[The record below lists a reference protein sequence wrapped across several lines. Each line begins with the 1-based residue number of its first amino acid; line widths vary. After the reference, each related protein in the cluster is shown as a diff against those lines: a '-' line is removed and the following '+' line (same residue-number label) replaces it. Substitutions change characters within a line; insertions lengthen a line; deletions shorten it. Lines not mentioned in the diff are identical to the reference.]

1 MSETVLDRL
10 LTRLAEALT
19 YNANAQVAPAALLWP
34 DDSSQWMP
42 IISRIRERLPIVIL
56 GEYDPKSAQGPA
68 YWIRCVVTG
77 RVDAGLP
84 AGRPI
89 VYLPGVA
96 RSELRAVESC
106 PVELAPIS
114 ELQYRSQ
121 WFSHP
126 NGKDWTVRSFL
137 THRERGLGLNVA
149 DDSDTGSVILL
160 ALDRLIDISLDR
172 LNHPLDADFFWELIN
187 PDPVRSLLSWLDDP
201 VVFRQRLDEAQW
213 TAFVQQCKGDYGFDP
228 SSSGPIVAAKRL
240 GQREGKWANVWKR
253 FAETPARYPGIPDR
267 LRQAKP
273 LELSFEPSEAW
284 PQDNEGAEDQL
295 RKQLFGFEAVTA
307 EAARKAAIRLDE
319 EHAWRRAT
327 VWAELDLSPLAFAV
341 EQLARLSEVTAKPLA
356 SLDLEALT
364 ADYEGHGWQA
374 DDAVL
379 RALAVTRD
387 STDRNAVESAVRAI
401 YRPWLEAGAYALQSL
416 ISPLANDLTYQAGPA
431 SSKAKGAVTVFI
443 DGLRLD
449 VAHRVRQ
456 RLVGIGLEAVVSCV
470 LSALPTVTETAKP
483 AVLPVSHGVLVAGPD
498 LFAANAA
505 TGTKATI
512 PVLRAL
518 MTENQVQVLAI
529 SELGDPAGTAWT
541 EAGAIDHR
549 GHDAGTG
556 LVDYLDEEVA
566 RITSR
571 VRELLDH
578 GWERVALVTDHGW
591 ILLPGEME
599 KVELPI
605 AAAQTKK
612 GRCARLKDGAHVNV
626 PTVPWFWDKDVRIAL
641 APGITCFEAGKEYEH
656 GGVSPQECILPRIL
670 ITLGATSKATGDV
683 EITMVKWLGLL
694 CRIELSGTRKGAVV
708 DIRAMPGAPNTSVA
722 EKAKDTGGTGRVTLV
737 VPDDQHIGESAY
749 VVLTDK
755 DGQILAQR
763 EVVIGKNQ

>member
-56 GEYDPKSAQGPA
+56 GDYDPKTAQGPA
-68 YWIRCVVTG
+68 YWIRCVVAG

-84 AGRPI
+84 TGRPI

-96 RSELRAVESC
+96 RNGLRAVESC

-126 NGKDWTVRSFL
+126 NGKDWTIRSFL

-213 TAFVQQCKGDYGFDP
+213 TAFVQQCKGDYSFDP
-228 SSSGPIVAAKRL
+228 SSSGPINAAKRL

-284 PQDNEGAEDQL
+284 PQDNEGAEGQL
-295 RKQLFGFEAVTA
+295 RNQLLDFEAVTA
-307 EAARKAAIRLDE
+307 EGARKAAIRLDA

-327 VWAELDLSPLAFAV
+327 VWAELDLAPLAFAV
-341 EQLARLSEVTAKPLA
+341 EQLARLSEVTKKPLA
-356 SLDLEALT
+356 SLDLSALT

-387 STDRNAVESAVRAI
+387 SADRNAVES
-401 YRPWLEAGAYALQSL
+401 
-416 ISPLANDLTYQAGPA
+416 
-431 SSKAKGAVTVFI
+431 
-443 DGLRLD
+443 
-449 VAHRVRQ
+449 
-456 RLVGIGLEAVVSCV
+456 
-470 LSALPTVTETAKP
+470 
-483 AVLPVSHGVLVAGPD
+483 
-498 LFAANAA
+498 
-505 TGTKATI
+505 
-512 PVLRAL
+512 
-518 MTENQVQVLAI
+518 
-529 SELGDPAGTAWT
+529 GTAT
-541 EAGAIDHR
+541 
-549 GHDAGTG
+549 
-556 LVDYLDEEVA
+556 
-566 RITSR
+566 
-571 VRELLDH
+571 
-578 GWERVALVTDHGW
+578 
-591 ILLPGEME
+591 
-599 KVELPI
+599 
-605 AAAQTKK
+605 
-612 GRCARLKDGAHVNV
+612 
-626 PTVPWFWDKDVRIAL
+626 
-641 APGITCFEAGKEYEH
+641 
-656 GGVSPQECILPRIL
+656 
-670 ITLGATSKATGDV
+670 
-683 EITMVKWLGLL
+683 
-694 CRIELSGTRKGAVV
+694 
-708 DIRAMPGAPNTSVA
+708 
-722 EKAKDTGGTGRVTLV
+722 
-737 VPDDQHIGESAY
+737 
-749 VVLTDK
+749 
-755 DGQILAQR
+755 
-763 EVVIGKNQ
+763 

>member
-1 MSETVLDRL
+1 
-10 LTRLAEALT
+10 
-19 YNANAQVAPAALLWP
+19 
-34 DDSSQWMP
+34 
-42 IISRIRERLPIVIL
+42 
-56 GEYDPKSAQGPA
+56 
-68 YWIRCVVTG
+68 
-77 RVDAGLP
+77 
-84 AGRPI
+84 
-89 VYLPGVA
+89 
-96 RSELRAVESC
+96 
-106 PVELAPIS
+106 
-114 ELQYRSQ
+114 
-121 WFSHP
+121 
-126 NGKDWTVRSFL
+126 
-137 THRERGLGLNVA
+137 
-149 DDSDTGSVILL
+149 
-160 ALDRLIDISLDR
+160 
-172 LNHPLDADFFWELIN
+172 
-187 PDPVRSLLSWLDDP
+187 
-201 VVFRQRLDEAQW
+201 
-213 TAFVQQCKGDYGFDP
+213 
-228 SSSGPIVAAKRL
+228 
-240 GQREGKWANVWKR
+240 
-253 FAETPARYPGIPDR
+253 
-267 LRQAKP
+267 
-273 LELSFEPSEAW
+273 LSFEPSEAW

-295 RKQLFGFEAVTA
+295 RNQLLDFEAVTA
-307 EAARKAAIRLDE
+307 EGARKAAIRLDA

-341 EQLARLSEVTAKPLA
+341 EQLARLSEVTTKPLA
-356 SLDLEALT
+356 SLDIGALT

-401 YRPWLEAGAYALQSL
+401 YRPWLEAGAYSLQSL
-416 ISPLANDLTYQAGPA
+416 ISPMANDLTYQAGPV
-431 SSKAKGAVTVFI
+431 SSKAKGTAIVFI

-456 RLVGIGLEAVVSCV
+456 RLVDIGLEVAVSCV

-483 AVLPVSHGVLVAGPD
+483 AVLPVTRGALVAGED
-498 LFAANAA
+498 LYAANAA

-518 MTENQVQVLAI
+518 MTENQVQVLTAN
-529 SELGDPAGTAWT
+529 ELGDPAGTAWT

-556 LVDYLDEEVA
+556 LVDYLDEEIA
-566 RITSR
+566 SITSR

-591 ILLPGEME
+591 ILLPGDME
-599 KVELPI
+599 KVELPV

-670 ITLGATSKATGDV
+670 ITPGAAAKATGDV
-683 EITMVKWLGLL
+683 EITTVKWLGLL
-694 CRIELSGTRKGAVV
+694 CRIELSGTLKGVVV
-708 DIRAMPGAPNTSVA
+708 DIRALPADPNTSVA

-737 VPDDQHIGESAY
+737 VPDDQHIGDSAY

-763 EVVIGKNQ
+763 EVVIGKNP